1 MFRPYEINIAIR
13 YLRARSG
20 NGFISFIS
28 LVSMVGIA
36 LGVAVLVVVLSVM
49 NGFER
54 ELQER
59 ILSMTAHATIN
70 GFDGPLPDWA
80 SIRRTALSNDG
91 VLAAAPF
98 VEGQGLL
105 INGERSSGAGL
116 RAVDPQLEATVSRV
130 PELMQVGELSVLTP
144 GSYNIVLGS
153 ALAEQLGVGLGDK
166 VIAVVAQGRVTPAGI
181 VPRMRRFT
189 VAGIFNA
196 GMYEYDRGLGLIA
209 FADGQRL
216 FQTGERA
223 TGLRLS
229 VAEPLLA
236 YDFARQLAL
245 GLGGPYYVSDW
256 TRQHRNFFRSIKL
269 TKTIMFII
277 LLMVVGVAAFNII
290 STLAMVVRDKSSD
303 IAILKTMGSRA
314 GSISTIFAVQGTLI
328 GLVGTLVG
336 VLVGILLA
344 NQLTAIVTLLENLL
358 GIDLLAADVY
368 FISDLPA
375 FVNPF
380 EVAQITILAMVL
392 VWVATLVPALR
403 AARIEPAKALRHE

>member
-1 MFRPYEINIAIR
+1 MFRPYEFNVAIR
-13 YLRARSG
+13 YLRARGG

-28 LVSMVGIA
+28 LVSIIGIA

-70 GFDGPLPDWA
+70 GYDGPLSNWQ
-80 SIRRTALSNDG
+80 SIRGRALANDG
-91 VLAAAPF
+91 VVAAAPF
-98 VEGQGLL
+98 VEGQGVLVS
-105 INGERSSGAGL
+105 GERSSGTVL
-116 RAVDPQLEATVSRV
+116 RAIDPQLEATVSRI
-130 PELMQVGELSVLTP
+130 PELMQTGELSALTP
-144 GSYNIVLGS
+144 SSYNIILGS

-181 VPRMRRFT
+181 VPRMRRFS
-189 VAGIFNA
+189 VAGVFNA

-209 FADGQRL
+209 LADGQTL
-216 FQTGERA
+216 FQTGQEA

-245 GLGGPYYVSDW
+245 DLGGPYYVSDW
-256 TRQHRNFFRSIKL
+256 TRKHRNFFRSIKL

-277 LLMVVGVAAFNII
+277 LLMVIGVAAFNII
-290 STLAMVVRDKSSD
+290 STLAMVVRDKTPD
-303 IAILKTMGSRA
+303 VAILKTMGSRA

-328 GLVGTLVG
+328 GLMGTLTGVVAG
-336 VLVGILLA
+336 VLLTK
-344 NQLTAIVTLLENLL
+344 QLTAIVTWLENLL

-375 FVNPF
+375 FVNPL

-392 VWVATLVPALR
+392 VWIATLVPAVR
-403 AARIEPAKALRHE
+403 AARIEPAEALRHD

>member
-1 MFRPYEINIAIR
+1 
-13 YLRARSG
+13 
-20 NGFISFIS
+20 
-28 LVSMVGIA
+28 MVGIA

-70 GFDGPLPDWA
+70 GYDGPLPDWQ
-80 SIRRTALSNDG
+80 SLRDRALENDE
-91 VLAAAPF
+91 VVAAAPF
-98 VEGQGLL
+98 VEGQGVL
-105 INGERSSGAGL
+105 IQGERSSGAAL
-116 RAVDPQLEATVSRV
+116 RAVDPILEASVSRI
-130 PELMQVGELSVLTP
+130 PDLMLAGELSVLTP
-144 GSYNIVLGS
+144 GSYNIILGS
-153 ALAEQLGVGLGDK
+153 ALAEQLGVTIGDK
-166 VIAVVAQGRVTPAGI
+166 IIAVVAQGRVTPAGI

-189 VAGIFNA
+189 VAGLFSA

-209 FADGQRL
+209 LADGQML
-216 FQTGERA
+216 FQTGEEA

-229 VAEPLLA
+229 VADPLLA

-245 GLGGPYYVSDW
+245 SLGGPHYVTDW

-277 LLMVVGVAAFNII
+277 LLMVIGVAAFNII
-290 STLAMVVRDKSSD
+290 STLAMVVRDKTPD

-328 GLVGTLVG
+328 GLLGTSFG
-336 VLVGILLA
+336 VLAGILLA
-344 NQLTAIVTLLENLL
+344 NRLTAIVRFLEDLLS
-358 GIDLLAADVY
+358 IDLLAADVY

-380 EVAQITILAMVL
+380 EVAQITVLAMVL
-392 VWVATLVPALR
+392 VWIATLVPALR